1 MPTHGKKFWG
11 NGGVS
16 FDAVERVEAL
26 LEERTG
32 MRAREVYADY
42 SSRSYERVLVIDGVE
57 VTFAYNSSWPGY
69 GTVRWK
75 GECEAAQEAVDE
87 VRASL

>member
-1 MPTHGKKFWG
+1 M
-11 NGGVS
+11 
-16 FDAVERVEAL
+16 
-26 LEERTG
+26 
-32 MRAREVYADY
+32 YADY
-42 SSRSYERVLVIDGVE
+42 CSRRYERVLVIDGVE
-57 VTFAYNSSWPGY
+57 VTFAYNSSIPGY